1 MNIKD
6 YTLKI
11 GYRIGGKCKEESVEY
26 ALVKNGGYD
35 GEDIRI
41 CDFGDADHV
50 KIVVSAKSKIELTLA
65 ELIYDRYF
73 ENNERFLRTVSNPG
87 RLRESIKN
95 ATCNTVCAR
104 CPNCR

>member
-50 KIVVSAKSKIELTLA
+50 KIVVSAKSKIEIATTTNRKLVPQ
-65 ELIYDRYF
+65 RGCRRVMPRQF
-73 ENNERFLRTVSNPG
+73 STVSG
-87 RLRESIKN
+87 S
-95 ATCNTVCAR
+95 CAS
-104 CPNCR
+104 